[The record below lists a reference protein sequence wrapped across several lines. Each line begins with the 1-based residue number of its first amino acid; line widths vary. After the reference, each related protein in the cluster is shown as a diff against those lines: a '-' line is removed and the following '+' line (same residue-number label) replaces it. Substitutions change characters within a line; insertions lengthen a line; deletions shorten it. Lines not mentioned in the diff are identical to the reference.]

1 MPVSNKRSSM
11 TLYTDPY
18 DAYSHQVRIV
28 LAEKGVNYDT
38 VDLDPETLPQEVAE
52 LTPYGRLPILVDRD
66 LVLYE
71 PRIIM
76 EYMDERFPHPPLL
89 PVYPVQRA
97 KFRLMMERIDRDWY
111 GLAAKIEGD
120 LKDGKKHRKELLESI
135 IGMTPVFEEMPF
147 FFSETF
153 SLVDCVIA
161 PLFWRLPIWDIAI
174 PSKAKAVLR
183 YQERIFELDAFQKS
197 LTEQEKEMRV

>member
-11 TLYTDPY
+11 TLYSDPY

-28 LAEKGVNYDT
+28 LAEKGVSYDSVY
-38 VDLDPETLPQEVAE
+38 VDPDNLQAEVAE
-52 LTPYGRLPILVDRD
+52 LTPYGRLPVLIDRD

-76 EYMDERFPHPPLL
+76 EYLDERFPHPPLL
-89 PVYPVQRA
+89 PVYPVARA
-97 KFRLMMERIDRDWY
+97 KFRLMMDRIERDWY
-111 GLAAKIEGD
+111 GFASGIEADG
-120 LKDGKKHRKELLESI
+120 KDGKKHRKELLESI
-135 IGMTPVFEEMPF
+135 VGMTPIFEEMPF

-161 PLFWRLPIWDIAI
+161 PLFWRLPTWDIQI
-174 PSKAKAVLR
+174 PAKAKAIVR
-183 YQERIFELDAFQKS
+183 YQERVFQLPAFKKS
-197 LTEQEKEMRV
+197 LTTQEKEMHM